1 MRPSLK
7 DLATYVPSVQWYTV
21 RRVWPTGSG
30 NPQIINFR
38 PGPLALAVWNN
49 ITKTVLLAKEVEL
62 GAWPHPSVDSKEDH
76 LSKNC
81 LEPGNFSWCSLW
93 SSVPTARCKPR
104 ILKLEDFTS
113 VSITQES
120 RSGDA

>member
-1 MRPSLK
+1 MVYDKAGPAHWLWQSTNNNLRL
-7 DLATYVPSVQWYTV
+7 
-21 RRVWPTGSG
+21 
-30 NPQIINFR
+30 
-38 PGPLALAVWNN
+38 GPLALAVWNDV
-49 ITKTVLLAKEVEL
+49 TKTTLLAKEVEL

-113 VSITQES
+113 VSITQEAH
-120 RSGDA
+120 SGDA